1 MRIAM
6 LLILGTGY
14 QVALDVWRASTY
26 HPWSLDVYHL
36 SSLAAFMCAC
46 GVGVITYKMVQ

>member
-14 QVALDVWRASTY
+14 QIALDVWRASTY
-26 HPWSLDVYHL
+26 HPWSVDVYQL
-36 SSLAAFMCAC
+36 SFFAAFMCAG
-46 GVGVITYKMVQ
+46 GVGVITYKMVK